1 MLKVKAS
8 KPKIKPPIEISD
20 DEFSST
26 SSTCSSLSSLCPSR
40 IDKEVEEVDKPSPA
54 YIRNQRKRSYP
65 LSSPKK
71 DSQNLKRNLAKM
83 RSSKASLYFPPPSLK
98 QFLQKA
104 LENLTQAYL
113 RLEGESKEQVKYI
126 KDNVQRIIVGE
137 NPSIKETEKEKQET
151 DILKGLVEEV
161 RALRKEVAPKT
172 YTEKLKKGLSS
183 STYSSSSSSPPSS
196 TTSSSSS
203 LPPTSPFTPTSITTS
218 RNTNSTSPTSTRG
231 KKKQLQERG
240 LVLVT
245 DQKDQPLDI
254 FSIRN
259 TINQRF

>member
-1 MLKVKAS
+1 
-8 KPKIKPPIEISD
+8 
-20 DEFSST
+20 
-26 SSTCSSLSSLCPSR
+26 
-40 IDKEVEEVDKPSPA
+40 
-54 YIRNQRKRSYP
+54 
-65 LSSPKK
+65 
-71 DSQNLKRNLAKM
+71 M
-83 RSSKASLYFPPPSLK
+83 RSSRASLYFPPPSSK

-104 LENLTQAYL
+104 LESLTQAYL
-113 RLEGESKEQVKYI
+113 RLEGESKEQVKHI
-126 KDNVQRIIVGE
+126 RDDVQRIIVGE

-172 YTEKLKKGLSS
+172 YAEKLKKGLSS

-196 TTSSSSS
+196 TTTSSS
-203 LPPTSPFTPTSITTS
+203 LPPTSSIPSTSKVASSTTS
-218 RNTNSTSPTSTRG
+218 STSPTSTRG

-259 TINQRF
+259 TIN